1 MSDRYICLFLLF
13 GFGFCSVVAN
23 SNHDVGTLVE
33 RVKTL
38 EIDQSDLKETVR
50 KLQEVVSS
58 QQDTIKYQER
68 QIQKLLDL
76 EQDKNGRGSDQ
87 QKRIE
92 GLLLTQ
98 HSSLR
103 LFYFLST
110 NITYLVIAVHNK
122 NTYAEK

>member
-13 GFGFCSVVAN
+13 GFGLCSVVAN
-23 SNHDVGTLVE
+23 SNHDVRTLVE

-50 KLQEVVSS
+50 KLQEIVSS

-68 QIQKLLDL
+68 QIQKLL
-76 EQDKNGRGSDQ
+76 EQGKNGRGSDQ

-92 GLLLTQ
+92 GLLL
-98 HSSLR
+98 
-103 LFYFLST
+103 
-110 NITYLVIAVHNK
+110 
-122 NTYAEK
+122 